1 MADDLEWC
9 RPHYTTG
16 HAINIGMLGL
26 SLVLTV
32 INTLYCRWE
41 NRKRANGE
49 RDYRL
54 SEEKEEM
61 LGYRHPRFEYT
72 I

>member
-1 MADDLEWC
+1 MIVELTAR
-9 RPHYTTG
+9 RPRYITG

-26 SLVLTV
+26 ALVL
-32 INTLYCRWE
+32 ILANIWYCKWE

-54 SEEKEEM
+54 IKEQEEM